1 MNEPAIRVR
10 DLVKSYPSGHHRLEV
25 LRGVS
30 LEVGHGEMVAIVGE
44 SGAGKSTLLHLLG
57 GLDAPDSGSVEI
69 AGRDMASLSIVDRA
83 LLRNRS
89 VGYVFQFHHLLPE
102 FTAEENVMLPCLIRR
117 ETRAAA
123 REKARHLLRELGIG
137 DRLEHRPGE
146 LSGGE
151 QQRVALA
158 RALVGD
164 PSILLA
170 DEPTGNLDFSTSET
184 VFALIQEAST
194 RRRAATVL
202 VTHSERLAGRCHR
215 VCVLEGGVLQSL
227 RGSRYKFGWESPVG
241 KL

>member
-1 MNEPAIRVR
+1 MSEPAIRVR
-10 DLVKSYPSGHHRLEV
+10 DLVKSYPSGRQRLEV

-30 LEVGHGEMVAIVGE
+30 LEVERGEMVAVVGE

-57 GLDAPDSGSVEI
+57 GLDAPDSGNVEI
-69 AGRDMASLSIVDRA
+69 AGRDMASLSIADRA
-83 LLRNRS
+83 VLRNRS

-117 ETRAAA
+117 ESSALA
-123 REKARHLLRELGIG
+123 RDKARGLLRELGLG
-137 DRLEHRPGE
+137 ERLDHRPSE

-158 RALVGD
+158 RAVVGE

-170 DEPTGNLDFSTSET
+170 DEPTGNLDFTTSEN
-184 VFALIQEAST
+184 VFALIQETSS
-194 RRRAATVL
+194 RRGAATVL
-202 VTHSERLAGRCHR
+202 VTHSERLATRCHR
-215 VCVLEGGVLQSL
+215 VCVLEEGLLQSL
-227 RGSRYKFGWESPVG
+227 RGSRYKFGWESPAG